1 MSTST
6 IAEPNAAQRVEIVL
20 SQLRDLP
27 PLPAV
32 AGKLL
37 ALTGNDDS
45 DIREIVSLIEMD
57 PPLAAKVISLTRK
70 ASLGVRGEVST
81 VERAVLLLGMTAIRN
96 LVLAIQVVGVFGSE
110 RDTESGE
117 NGFDR
122 PEFWKHCLAVGCAA
136 ELLAGYVTP
145 PVQPQEAFVCGLL
158 HDLGKIALDTILPKS
173 YERVFRLNAS
183 RMGSLPDLE
192 REIIGVDH
200 MVVGRRLGQLWRLP
214 DEITACLWLHH
225 HPPRALPASVEH
237 AAHIH
242 MIYVADNLVRELG
255 LGLSGNYVRA
265 ESAAELLHDLGVG
278 EEDRQRIIHDLAEH
292 IAQRADLIDARE
304 LTSEKL
310 YLDALSQANR
320 DLNKLNVSLNGR
332 NQDLEF
338 RSKLLDAV
346 TGLSEELV
354 PSDPIPTV
362 CQHSAAA
369 LRRVIPAER
378 IAVCSRPGSGGLFH
392 VGLVDETGPRS
403 ESSFVSEADAAV
415 QLAIPSGR
423 PTPAGRDLP
432 KHLELVRSRMGD
444 APLWLIPID
453 AAGGRAG
460 TILISVP
467 SGSESEL
474 GQSLEQIRPL
484 LSTIGLALVN
494 ARSRKRAQR
503 MAEDLSEA
511 NRRLHES
518 QHRLL
523 RQRTLGM
530 IGEMASGAAHELN
543 NPLAV
548 ISGRAQMLAGQNDP
562 EKVQTYAKIIHEQ
575 SHRCSAIVTELLQ
588 FASPPSPNPEQ
599 VRLRPMLI
607 DLRDE
612 LVRERDLSVERFELS
627 LSDDNLSVWADPSQ
641 IRQALFEILSNAQ
654 DAATP
659 GREQLHVNCSQGSV
673 DEKVVIA
680 VRDNGRG
687 MTADVIRR
695 AFDPFFSDRPAGRG
709 RGMGLCHAYRMVEIN
724 GGQLR
729 LESIPGEGT
738 TARMWLPMQRP
749 ESGSG

>member
-1 MSTST
+1 M
-6 IAEPNAAQRVEIVL
+6 
-20 SQLRDLP
+20 
-27 PLPAV
+27 
-32 AGKLL
+32 
-37 ALTGNDDS
+37 
-45 DIREIVSLIEMD
+45 
-57 PPLAAKVISLTRK
+57 
-70 ASLGVRGEVST
+70 
-81 VERAVLLLGMTAIRN
+81 
-96 LVLAIQVVGVFGSE
+96 
-110 RDTESGE
+110 
-117 NGFDR
+117 
-122 PEFWKHCLAVGCAA
+122 
-136 ELLAGYVTP
+136 
-145 PVQPQEAFVCGLL
+145 
-158 HDLGKIALDTILPKS
+158 
-173 YERVFRLNAS
+173 
-183 RMGSLPDLE
+183 
-192 REIIGVDH
+192 
-200 MVVGRRLGQLWRLP
+200 
-214 DEITACLWLHH
+214 
-225 HPPRALPASVEH
+225 
-237 AAHIH
+237 
-242 MIYVADNLVRELG
+242 
-255 LGLSGNYVRA
+255 
-265 ESAAELLHDLGVG
+265 
-278 EEDRQRIIHDLAEH
+278 
-292 IAQRADLIDARE
+292 
-304 LTSEKL
+304 
-310 YLDALSQANR
+310 
-320 DLNKLNVSLNGR
+320 
-332 NQDLEF
+332 
-338 RSKLLDAV
+338 
-346 TGLSEELV
+346 
-354 PSDPIPTV
+354 
-362 CQHSAAA
+362 
-369 LRRVIPAER
+369 
-378 IAVCSRPGSGGLFH
+378 
-392 VGLVDETGPRS
+392 VDETGPRS

-423 PTPAGRDLP
+423 PSPAGRNLP
-432 KHLELVRSRMGD
+432 KYLELARSRMGD

-467 SGSESEL
+467 SESESEL

-484 LSTIGLALVN
+484 LSAIGLALVN

-612 LVRERDLSVERFELS
+612 LVRERDLSVDRFELS

-641 IRQALFEILSNAQ
+641 IKQALFEILSNAQ

-673 DEKVVIA
+673 DEKVIIA

-687 MTADVIRR
+687 MTADVLRR

-738 TARMWLPMQRP
+738 TARIWLPMRPP
-749 ESGSG
+749 ESGSE